1 MHIFVKTLSGKSIAL
16 QVEPSYTI
24 ANVKAKIQEWE
35 DIPPDIQRLT
45 FESKDLKDFHTLSYY
60 QIQNHSTVY
69 VLLRLCG
76 GMQIFVKT
84 PNNKRIKIEVKPSD
98 TIENVKAKI
107 QNKENIP
114 PDQQR
119 LMLDGKQLENEMT
132 LSDCKIQKESTLE
145 LVLNEDSGI
154 SLYILVLNRA
164 ILYQI

>member
-35 DIPPDIQRLT
+35 NIPPDIQRLT

-60 QIQNHSTVY
+60 QIQNHSTIY

-107 QNKENIP
+107 QNKENIL

-119 LMLDGKQLENEMT
+119 LTLDGKQLENGMT
-132 LSDCKIQKESTLE
+132 LSDCNIQNESTLE
-145 LVLNEDSGI
+145 LVLNKNSGI
-154 SLYILVLNRA
+154 YLLILVL
-164 ILYQI
+164 Y

>member
-16 QVEPSYTI
+16 QVEPSCTI

-35 DIPPDIQRLT
+35 EIPPDKQRLT

-60 QIQNHSTVY
+60 QIQNHSTIY

-107 QNKENIP
+107 QNKEHIL
-114 PDQQR
+114 PDQQH
-119 LMLDGKQLENEMT
+119 LTLDGKQLENGMT
-132 LSDCKIQKESTLE
+132 LSDCNIQNESTLE
-145 LVLNEDSGI
+145 LVLNKNSGI
-154 SLYILVLNRA
+154 YLLILVLYWA
-164 ILYQI
+164 TFE

>member
-35 DIPPDIQRLT
+35 EIPPDKQRLT

-107 QNKENIP
+107 QNKENIL

-119 LMLDGKQLENEMT
+119 LTLDGKQLENGMT
-132 LSDCKIQKESTLE
+132 LSDCNIQKESTLE
-145 LVLNEDSGI
+145 LVLNKNSGI
-154 SLYILVLNRA
+154 YLKILVLYWA
-164 ILYQI
+164 TFE